1 MDYGRRATNS
11 SKHDHNDSDKD
22 QSVSYGRKKEPGSSN
37 KGGKGKFDKSKI
49 RCYNCQG
56 WGHFAN
62 ECGSKD
68 VREKRIK
75 CILREWSMVFYGL
88 MDMLLVV
95 TVCEVSVSGFLNK
108 DWFKIMNNIY
118 LHGR

>member
-1 MDYGRRATNS
+1 
-11 SKHDHNDSDKD
+11 
-22 QSVSYGRKKEPGSSN
+22 
-37 KGGKGKFDKSKI
+37 
-49 RCYNCQG
+49 
-56 WGHFAN
+56 
-62 ECGSKD
+62 
-68 VREKRIK
+68 
-75 CILREWSMVFYGL
+75 MVFYGL